1 MRRLMRLPD
10 GQKITK
16 KFLRETMTMAQYNT
30 ARAHYAEKL
39 RQILEEDVP
48 DHGSPP
54 THDQPDTSEAAPTPT
69 PEAAPPADPAEADR
83 ARLRAEVATWPLR
96 VSEHEVEH
104 IIQHHPY
111 ERAIALLWKARLQPS
126 GEALVAD

>member
-39 RQILEEDVP
+39 RQIIEEDVP
-48 DHGSPP
+48 DRGSAP
-54 THDQPDTSEAAPTPT
+54 THEQPDTPAATPAPTT
-69 PEAAPPADPAEADR
+69 KAAAAADPAEADR
-83 ARLRAEVATWPLR
+83 ARLRAEVVTWPLR

-104 IIQHHPY
+104 IITHHPY
-111 ERAIALLWKARLQPS
+111 AKARALLWKARLQP
-126 GEALVAD
+126 GREALVAD